1 MNDPFDSLQAQLA
14 RLEAGEPLETVCAD
28 LPEAEAGLLQ
38 TAATLRA
45 VPAPERSLP
54 TVSAQRAELLRA
66 ARSFKALNT
75 LPKTDEVRRAAQP
88 ARRAWPLALAG
99 GVAAM
104 FACAFIVAALAG
116 AFWLWQS
123 SSQPGVA
130 RPVSPAPTAAA
141 VVAFEAPD
149 PRHAVLAQ
157 ARGFV
162 EVQSSDGAWAA
173 AAAGQTLAAG
183 QRVRT
188 GALSGVTLAFY
199 DGSLARLGPNAE
211 VSVDSLD
218 AQKTGSRVIL
228 LTQWSGDSQHD
239 VAHSDDAASRYE
251 VATPSGVGSAK
262 GTSFRVSV
270 TVLLVRFDVDE
281 GVVAVT
287 NLNVTVLVVAG
298 QTTLIPPGEAPE
310 EPVFHISGE
319 GEVTATGDTWRIGGQ
334 TFLTDASTVIVGD
347 PQLGDWVAV
356 EGRIL
361 PDGTR
366 FADRITL
373 LHHTTENQFSF
384 TGTVEVISDT
394 QWTIAGRVVRV
405 DDLTKI
411 DEGIAVGNQVEVQG
425 GIAQDGTWWASSI
438 TRTAANG
445 FEFTGVVQ
453 SIISDTWT
461 ISGISV
467 TVNVSTTIDAGIMVS
482 DVVHVKG
489 EILADG
495 TWQATSI
502 QKIEA
507 AEETFDFTGVVIG
520 MDPWNVSGKEL
531 QTDGETEIDEGIDI
545 GNRVRVKGHV
555 LADGTWLAESIT
567 QLDEGKRHHVEF
579 TARVKSIDPWL
590 VGGVPVSVTEH
601 TKIDNA
607 IEVGDLA
614 RVKGNLLP
622 DGTVVAKEIR
632 LVHQQ
637 QGCTSLSV
645 VVSSVTAEQVVLL
658 NGQII
663 HLDPTVAVQGQI
675 QVASVVSVKICVAD
689 DGTTTV
695 VSITVIYQLATLPP
709 PVNAGCPGAP
719 IVVVANGQITL
730 PNGTLIQLDQATWLE
745 INVKGKGNEAE
756 IKLNGQDPKVKI
768 KVTGKGK
775 HAQIEVKAEGK
786 GREQITIVGAGQF
799 DLASVVTV
807 QACMGESGPLF
818 TVNGTLPPA
827 PDTGDNNGGQVTI
840 CHKPGGKGGHTLTVP
855 QAALQA
861 HLNHGDTLGPC
872 DGGGGDDH

>member
-14 RLEAGEPLETVCAD
+14 RLEAGEPLETVCAA
-28 LPEAEAGLLQ
+28 LPEDEAGLLQ

-54 TVSAQRAELLRA
+54 IVSAQRAELLRA
-66 ARSFKALNT
+66 ARSFKDLNT
-75 LPKTDEVRRAAQP
+75 LPKTDEVRRAGQP
-88 ARRAWPLALAG
+88 ARRVWPVALAG
-99 GVAAM
+99 GLAAM
-104 FACAFIVAALAG
+104 FVCAFIAAAFAG
-116 AFWLWQS
+116 TFWLWQS
-123 SSQPGVA
+123 SRQPGVT
-130 RPVSPAPTAAA
+130 RPVSPAPTA

-149 PRHAVLAQ
+149 PQHTVLAR
-157 ARGFV
+157 ASGLV
-162 EVQSSDGAWAA
+162 EVQSSGGAWAA
-173 AAAGQTLAAG
+173 AGAGQTLAAG

-188 GALSGVTLAFY
+188 GALSSVTLAFY

-218 AQKTGSRVIL
+218 AQKTGARVIL

-239 VAHSDDAASRYE
+239 VAHSGDAASRYE

-270 TVLLVRFDVDE
+270 TALLIRFDVDE

-287 NLNVTVLVVAG
+287 NLNITVLVVAG
-298 QTTLIPPGEAPE
+298 QTTIIPPGEAPQ

-319 GEVTATGDTWRIGGQ
+319 GEVTAIGDTWRIGGQ

-356 EGRIL
+356 EGRLL

-373 LHHTTENQFSF
+373 LHHSTENQFSF
-384 TGTVEVISDT
+384 TGKVEVISDT

-411 DEGIAVGNQVEVQG
+411 DEGIAVGAQVEVQG
-425 GIAQDGTWWASSI
+425 AIAPDGTWWASSI

-467 TVNVSTTIDAGIMVS
+467 TVNVSTTIDAGIVVS
-482 DVVHVKG
+482 DVVHAKG
-489 EILADG
+489 EILDDG

-507 AEETFDFTGVVIG
+507 AEETFDFTGVVINTN
-520 MDPWNVSGKEL
+520 PWNVSGKEF
-531 QTDGETEIDEGIDI
+531 QTDENTEIDEGIDI
-545 GNRVRVKGHV
+545 GNRVRVKGRV
-555 LADGTWLAESIT
+555 LADGTWLAESIA

-579 TARVKSIDPWL
+579 TAAVERIDPWI
-590 VGGVPVSVTEH
+590 VGGVPVSVTRH
-601 TKIDNA
+601 TKIDNG

-614 RVKGNLLP
+614 RVKGNLRP

-637 QGCTSLSV
+637 QGCTSLNV
-645 VVSSVTAEQVVLL
+645 VVSSVTAEQIVLL
-658 NGQII
+658 DGQII
-663 HLDPTVAVQGQI
+663 HLDPTIAVQGQI
-675 QVASVVSVKICVAD
+675 EVASVVTVKVCVAD

-695 VSITVIYQLATLPP
+695 VSIVVIFQLDSLPP
-709 PVNAGCPGAP
+709 TPTPTLTAP
-719 IVVVANGQITL
+719 
-730 PNGTLIQLDQATWLE
+730 P
-745 INVKGKGNEAE
+745 
-756 IKLNGQDPKVKI
+756 
-768 KVTGKGK
+768 
-775 HAQIEVKAEGK
+775 
-786 GREQITIVGAGQF
+786 
-799 DLASVVTV
+799 
-807 QACMGESGPLF
+807 SG
-818 TVNGTLPPA
+818 
-827 PDTGDNNGGQVTI
+827 DTSGQVTI
-840 CHKPGGKGGHTLTVP
+840 CHKPGGKEGHTLTVP
-855 QAALQA
+855 QSALQA

-872 DGGGGDDH
+872 GSGGDDDGGDDDGDH